1 MTEVTANM
9 LNVKVTIE
17 TLSAGDSD
25 TGSTALYSVYQV
37 SQQVTGYTG
46 HYWSLYTHM

>member
-1 MTEVTANM
+1 MFAENI

-25 TGSTALYSVYQV
+25 TGSTVLRV
-37 SQQVTGYTG
+37 SGLTAG
-46 HYWSLYTHM
+46 HRVYWSLLLTVHS

>member
-1 MTEVTANM
+1 MTEVTANV

-25 TGSTALYSVYQV
+25 TGPSVLRVSGLTA
-37 SQQVTGYTG
+37 G
-46 HYWSLYTHM
+46 HRVYWSLLLTVHS